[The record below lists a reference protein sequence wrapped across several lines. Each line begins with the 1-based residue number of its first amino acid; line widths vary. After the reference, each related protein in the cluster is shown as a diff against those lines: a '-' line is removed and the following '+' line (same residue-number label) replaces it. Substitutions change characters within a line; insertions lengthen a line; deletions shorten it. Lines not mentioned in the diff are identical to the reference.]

1 MAAQG
6 TKRHCPPIT
15 IPLLSLERPRDRAG
29 RISENPCPFPQG
41 GWLARWPPTRAT
53 GALRAGGG
61 CLGPP
66 LPPPLLLWPPAPLG
80 PFHWIPQGSAQHS
93 CTGAAWT
100 LELSGAQAGTGHC
113 THGDQ
118 RGSQSYHF
126 WSPLKVPRRGS
137 RAQMPTSTELA
148 PLGFPFHVERPPTRL
163 LLRVCLSL
171 GPRPSG
177 RKSPGSR
184 RATVRDCVR
193 VEGP

>member
-1 MAAQG
+1 MSGPGTEQVGFQRIPALSRRAAG
-6 TKRHCPPIT
+6 WH
-15 IPLLSLERPRDRAG
+15 AG
-29 RISENPCPFPQG
+29 
-41 GWLARWPPTRAT
+41 
-53 GALRAGGG
+53 
-61 CLGPP
+61 
-66 LPPPLLLWPPAPLG
+66 LPPGPLG
-80 PFHWIPQGSAQHS
+80 PSGPGAGAWGLPFPRPFSSGLLPLWAHSTGFHRGQPSTPAR
-93 CTGAAWT
+93 GAAWT

-113 THGDQ
+113 AHGDQ